1 MSYFEAK
8 LILLAEWFR
17 FRILNCIKYFGI
29 FDSLMPMIPM
39 LFDIV

>member
-1 MSYFEAK
+1 MSYFEAD

-17 FRILNCIKYFGI
+17 AIILNCVKYFGI